1 MYKAYNIYYKEVDL
15 LIKIKLAEILKK
27 KGKSIYWLAEET
39 GITYPTLHKIATK
52 ETQSIKLD
60 ILEKIVIAL
69 DITFNEILEIEEE

>member
-1 MYKAYNIYYKEVDL
+1 M
-15 LIKIKLAEILKK
+15 
-27 KGKSIYWLAEET
+27 AEET